1 MLKYNERSPKEMS
14 VITKAKDLMEHTCT
28 LTANTNRFPKK
39 YRFSIGARIENL
51 AIDIYENLVRANE
64 CNLSDAHERQRRL
77 DCQQEVIVSCKLLNT
92 MIELSHKNT
101 VYRTEYRLGGILEQ
115 ACRRG
120 KENDCRVAQQRQ
132 AAAEQSIKHI
142 GYALFLLTRR
152 TRTTSATSIRTAR

>member
-28 LTANTNRFPKK
+28 LTANTNRSPKK

-92 MIELSHKNT
+92 MIELSHKIPSIELSIDSA
-101 VYRTEYRLGGILEQ
+101 EYWSRLVVEVKKMT
-115 ACRRG
+115 AAWRN
-120 KENDCRVAQQRQ
+120 NDKRQQNNQ
-132 AAAEQSIKHI
+132 
-142 GYALFLLTRR
+142 
-152 TRTTSATSIRTAR
+152 